1 VYAESREAAIAG
13 DLLEGFRGVL
23 VSDFYAAY
31 DSVPCAQQKCL
42 IHLMRDINEDLHK
55 NPFDSELKEIA
66 GRFGSL
72 LREIVETIDAHGLK
86 ARYLTKRKPS
96 AMGFIE
102 HVVGMKCVTEAGL
115 ALTKRTWSLERC
127 MRRREFIAGFCIA
140 TALPARAQQT
150 TSKMRRVG
158 FLTRET
164 DASVST
170 QIDAFRQRLGELG
183 WVEGKT
189 ISIVYRDANG
199 QLDRLRALAG
209 ELVAQNVDVIV
220 TVNTPPSQAAKEV
233 TSTIPIV
240 IAVSADPVGAGL
252 VQSLGN
258 PGDNVTGLSLLAPD
272 TDQKALDFLKQ
283 TRPKTNR
290 VLMIVDPKNPG
301 MMLRFKA
308 IQTAVPKLAIELQPI
323 LAVSSIELVGALAVA
338 AKNAPDSL
346 FVLSPIYA
354 AYRNEIVEFA
364 IQMKVPIL
372 FDTSGLARETNA
384 LLSYGADI
392 SDLFRR
398 AAMLVDKILK
408 GAKPADLP
416 VEQPTKFELVINL
429 KTARALGIDVAPQLQ
444 QLADEVIE

>member
-1 VYAESREAAIAG
+1 
-13 DLLEGFRGVL
+13 
-23 VSDFYAAY
+23 
-31 DSVPCAQQKCL
+31 
-42 IHLMRDINEDLHK
+42 
-55 NPFDSELKEIA
+55 
-66 GRFGSL
+66 
-72 LREIVETIDAHGLK
+72 
-86 ARYLTKRKPS
+86 
-96 AMGFIE
+96 
-102 HVVGMKCVTEAGL
+102 
-115 ALTKRTWSLERC
+115 

-258 PGDNVTGLSLLAPD
+258 PGGNVTGLSLLAPD

-290 VLMIVDPKNPG
+290 VMMIVDPKNPG

-308 IQTAVPKLAIELQPI
+308 IQTAVPKLAIELQTI